1 MLNQGF
7 ETSSFE
13 ILPKFTSSEDY
24 HKLCFE
30 TNLFNIIPKCQF
42 LLPIIQFI
50 QHVSKMYG
58 NELTKIH
65 DSKYQ
70 KLNYARLVIQKIIF
84 MRGRAVGSSQ
94 GS

>member
-7 ETSSFE
+7 ETSSFD

-50 QHVSKMYG
+50 QHISKRHS
-58 NELTKIH
+58 NELVKIS
-65 DSKYQ
+65 DSEYQ
-70 KLNYARLVIQKIIF
+70 TLNYAHLIVKNNNIHAR
-84 MRGRAVGSSQ
+84 
-94 GS
+94 

>member
-7 ETSSFE
+7 ETSSFD

-24 HKLCFE
+24 HKLYFE
-30 TNLFNIIPKCQF
+30 INLFNIIPKCQF

-58 NELTKIH
+58 NKLIKIH
-65 DSKYQ
+65 DSKY
-70 KLNYARLVIQKIIF
+70 
-84 MRGRAVGSSQ
+84 
-94 GS
+94 